1 MILRSCSTFKR
12 WIYGKQ
18 PVSASGGST
27 VSLETAALPIL
38 ERRKMSQEYQVV
50 ITASSL
56 RRQVLSLPH
65 SALILSFQI
74 PGNPAAVDLEREVP
88 NVLVALISYH

>member
-1 MILRSCSTFKR
+1 
-12 WIYGKQ
+12 
-18 PVSASGGST
+18 
-27 VSLETAALPIL
+27 
-38 ERRKMSQEYQVV
+38 MSQEYQVV